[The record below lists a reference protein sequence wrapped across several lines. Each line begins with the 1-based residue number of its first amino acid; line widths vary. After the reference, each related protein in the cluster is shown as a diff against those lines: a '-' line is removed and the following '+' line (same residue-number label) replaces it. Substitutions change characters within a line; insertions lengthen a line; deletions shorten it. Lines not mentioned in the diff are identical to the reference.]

1 MNDAAKS
8 PVQVLVA
15 QRILTMN
22 PAQPH
27 ATHVAIRDG
36 RILSVGNSDDVKQWG
51 DAEIVDTFR
60 DKVLMP
66 GLVEGHCHLMEGAM
80 WDAVYVGFHDR
91 RGPDGVRRPG
101 LQTLDAVIERLKA
114 AHDLMTDD
122 QAPLLAWGFDPI
134 FFGTKRLS
142 VKELDTVCAG
152 RPVVVLH
159 ASVHLM
165 NVNSSMLALA
175 GIDSETDIDGI
186 GKDADGEP
194 TGELQEFAA
203 MFPVYRLIGG
213 GLSIA
218 ASEKKEAIWNF
229 GRVAQLAG
237 VTTATDL
244 VNDFSE
250 RGNQNLRDVTNDPA
264 YPLRIVPAFA
274 PQRCPEGGPQRVLS
288 AIGDNTE
295 KLRFGPVKFIVD
307 GSIQGFTARLKW
319 PGYLNGKPNGL
330 WLIPPSQFV
339 DVFSPFHEAGLQ
351 LHIHTNGDEAT
362 ELVLDALEKILDSH
376 PRHDHRHTLQHCQM
390 ADASQLARA
399 AKLGLCINFFSNH
412 LYYWGDAHYEQTM
425 GADRANRMDA
435 AESARRLG
443 IAFAFHSDAP
453 ITPLNPL
460 FTAWC
465 ASQRE
470 TSSGRVLGASERVPV
485 ADALRAITLGAAY
498 TLKMEHLVGSIEVG
512 KFADFAVLEDDPGE
526 VAPERLKDLQV
537 WGTVLGG
544 RIFQGPAG

>member
-15 QRILTMN
+15 KRILTMN

-101 LQTLDAVIERLKA
+101 LQTLDAVIDRLKA

-295 KLRFGPVKFIVD
+295 KLRAGQIHRRWIDSGVHC
-307 GSIQGFTARLKW
+307 
-319 PGYLNGKPNGL
+319 
-330 WLIPPSQFV
+330 PP
-339 DVFSPFHEAGLQ
+339 
-351 LHIHTNGDEAT
+351 
-362 ELVLDALEKILDSH
+362 
-376 PRHDHRHTLQHCQM
+376 QM
-390 ADASQLARA
+390 AR
-399 AKLGLCINFFSNH
+399 I
-412 LYYWGDAHYEQTM
+412 
-425 GADRANRMDA
+425 
-435 AESARRLG
+435 
-443 IAFAFHSDAP
+443 
-453 ITPLNPL
+453 
-460 FTAWC
+460 
-465 ASQRE
+465 
-470 TSSGRVLGASERVPV
+470 SERQTERTVVDSAKPVCRRIRAVP
-485 ADALRAITLGAAY
+485 
-498 TLKMEHLVGSIEVG
+498 
-512 KFADFAVLEDDPGE
+512 
-526 VAPERLKDLQV
+526 
-537 WGTVLGG
+537 
-544 RIFQGPAG
+544 

>member
-1 MNDAAKS
+1 MNDAAKN

-15 QRILTMN
+15 KKILTMN
-22 PAQPH
+22 PAQPY

-36 RILSVGNSDDVKQWG
+36 RILSVGSRDDVKQSG
-51 DAEIVDTFR
+51 DADIDDTFK

-80 WDAVYVGFHDR
+80 WDAVYVGYHDR

-101 LQTLDAVIERLKA
+101 LQTLDAVIDRLRA
-114 AHDLMTDD
+114 AHDLMKDE

-142 VKELDTVCAG
+142 VKELDTVCTG
-152 RPVVVLH
+152 RPIVVLH

-250 RGNQNLRDVTNDPA
+250 RGNQNLRDITNDPA

-288 AIGDNTE
+288 AIGDNTD

-362 ELVLDALEKILDSH
+362 ELVLDALEKILDRH

-498 TLKMEHLVGSIEVG
+498 TLKMDHLVGSIEVG